1 MTPSNSHVT
10 PGVVRFDPEGSC
22 KPVSEVLQRV
32 GDKWSVLV
40 VMTLRDGTHR
50 FSELRRALP
59 GISQRMLTLT
69 LRGLER
75 DGLVTRTVTATMI
88 PPRVDYTLTPLGESL
103 AEPVIAL
110 AQWAQANMCAMQKAR
125 GEYDERAAEAE
136 AASA

>member
-1 MTPSNSHVT
+1 MKPSNSDVT
-10 PGVVRFDPEGSC
+10 ACAVRFDPEGSC

-40 VMTLRDGTHR
+40 VMTLRDGSLR

-88 PPRVDYTLTPLGESL
+88 PPRVDYELTPLGESL

-110 AQWAQANMCAMQKAR
+110 AQWAQAHMTDIQTAR
-125 GEYDERAAEAE
+125 AGYDARAAEAE
-136 AASA
+136 VANA